1 MPDHYFTAE
10 PTSKSDVRE
19 ISVEMP
25 EGKYV
30 FCTDSGVFSR
40 DGLDPGSRLL
50 IESAPALCGRVLDLG
65 CGWGPVGVI
74 LARRNPQC
82 RVVLSDVNQ
91 RAVETARGN
100 LLRNGIQN
108 AQCAV
113 SDGLCG
119 LEGEFDHILLN
130 VNMKSMKFDNFWINQ
145 TYERAVIFGCV
156 YYILSMD
163 SDYPESSLKKIGSLI
178 LDERDKAY
186 FNVFKN
192 AADKARDLKE
202 TEIVQGAD
210 VVQQNVEASDGKRII
225 LADKR
230 YSDFTRIVQAMIQD
244 GYFTHADKS
253 AVTATEVGEMMLKLL
268 GVSTSWKSMLQ
279 KAFSR
284 DNPMKTFDNLRD
296 AAQSYWQKRANI

>member
-100 LLRNGIQN
+100 LLRNGVQN

-130 VNMKSMKFDNFWINQ
+130 PPI
-145 TYERAVIFGCV
+145 RAGKQVIYGLFAQAHNR
-156 YYILSMD
+156 LSA
-163 SDYPESSLKKIGSLI
+163 GG
-178 LDERDKAY
+178 
-186 FNVFKN
+186 
-192 AADKARDLKE
+192 DLS
-202 TEIVQGAD
+202 IVIRKRQGAD
-210 VVQQNVEASDGKRII
+210 SAEKELLRLFGNAQTVARGGGYHII
-225 LADKR
+225 RSVKGDAGG
-230 YSDFTRIVQAMIQD
+230 Q
-244 GYFTHADKS
+244 S
-253 AVTATEVGEMMLKLL
+253 A
-268 GVSTSWKSMLQ
+268 LQ
-279 KAFSR
+279 
-284 DNPMKTFDNLRD
+284 TT
-296 AAQSYWQKRANI
+296 